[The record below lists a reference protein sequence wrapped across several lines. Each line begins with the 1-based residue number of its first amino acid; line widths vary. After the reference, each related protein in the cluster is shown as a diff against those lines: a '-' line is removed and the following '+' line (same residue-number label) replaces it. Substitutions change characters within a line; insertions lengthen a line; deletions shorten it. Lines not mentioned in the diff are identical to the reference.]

1 MKRRQLSKRGT
12 LLELEGGGV
21 VRVLPDRDNAPY
33 VEKSRVLMAAAR
45 EELGLDPDADL
56 EKHLSYIQR
65 TALVVRSMIGT
76 VIRWWDGFD
85 DEVEGEEEGIPIPCV
100 LDAFGEITNED
111 DGVRIFM
118 FPGVSSALQL
128 ALDKTNA
135 RHAAT
140 TEAIIGD
147 EEKPGNLLRPSAG
160 TSGTEAT

>member
-21 VRVLPDRDNAPY
+21 VRALPDRDNAPY
-33 VEKSRVLMAAAR
+33 VEKSRVLMAAVR
-45 EELGLDPDADL
+45 EELGLDPEADL
-56 EKHLSYIQR
+56 EKHLTYTQR

-85 DEVEGEEEGIPIPCV
+85 DEEGNPIRCV
-100 LDAFGEITNED
+100 IDAAGEITNED
-111 DGVRIFM
+111 DGVGIIM
-118 FPGVSSALQL
+118 FPGVSSALQV
-128 ALDKTNA
+128 ALDKING

-147 EEKPGNLLRPSAG
+147 EEKPGNSSRPSAG
-160 TSGTEAT
+160 ISGTEAT